1 MDFFNNALNFLF
13 PIKCG
18 ICGKIGLQICSECE
32 KLIKRYEINLVEN
45 AYLKIEKNM
54 SNKSI
59 IIDKEN
65 HYKYKLKNIK
75 QINNSEIKVQKIF
88 IYKYDDIV
96 RKLLIN
102 YKFNDASYL
111 ADTFAYLIKNN
122 KKIYDILKTYDII
135 LPVPLHKKRKLERG
149 YNQTELI
156 AKKLGLKY
164 ENNCSVK
171 VRNIKPQSKN
181 DAKKRKTEI
190 KDVFKIQNIAKI
202 KNKKV
207 LILDDIYTTG
217 ATANE
222 CIKTVSIATNKIGF
236 VSLARDYMKYY

>member
-1 MDFFNNALNFLF
+1 MILENVLNLIF

-18 ICGKIGLQICSECE
+18 ICGKIGLPICNDCE
-32 KLIKRYEINLVEN
+32 KLLKKYEINLLEN
-45 AYLKIEKNM
+45 DYIEIEKNLEIKKINLKRE
-54 SNKSI
+54 NKY
-59 IIDKEN
+59 N
-65 HYKYKLKNIK
+65 LKNSNNQK
-75 QINNSEIKVQKIF
+75 NNSKIKVQKIF
-88 IYKYDDIV
+88 IYRYDGII
-96 RKLLIN
+96 RKMLVN

-135 LPVPLHKKRKLERG
+135 LPVPLHRKRKLERG

-156 AKKLGLKY
+156 ARKLGIKY
-164 ENNCSVK
+164 ETNCLVK
-171 VRNIKPQSKN
+171 TKNIKKQSKN
-181 DAKKRKTEI
+181 DDKKRKTEI

>member
-1 MDFFNNALNFLF
+1 MILENVLNLIF

-18 ICGKIGLQICSECE
+18 ICGKIGLPICNDCE
-32 KLIKRYEINLVEN
+32 KLLKKYEINLVEN
-45 AYLKIEKNM
+45 DYIEIEKNLVIKKINLKQENKYNQKN
-54 SNKSI
+54 SNNQK
-59 IIDKEN
+59 
-65 HYKYKLKNIK
+65 
-75 QINNSEIKVQKIF
+75 NNSKIKVQKIF
-88 IYKYDDIV
+88 IYRYDGII
-96 RKLLIN
+96 RKMLVN

-135 LPVPLHKKRKLERG
+135 LPVPLHRKRKLERG

-156 AKKLGLKY
+156 ARKLGIKY
-164 ENNCSVK
+164 ETNCLVK
-171 VRNIKPQSKN
+171 TKNIKPQSKN

>member
-1 MDFFNNALNFLF
+1 MNLENVLNFIF
-13 PIKCG
+13 PTTCE
-18 ICGKIGLQICSECE
+18 ICGKVGLPICNDCD
-32 KLIKRYEINLVEN
+32 KLIRKYEINLVEN
-45 AYLKIEKNM
+45 DYIETEQN
-54 SNKSI
+54 I
-59 IIDKEN
+59 GC
-65 HYKYKLKNIK
+65 KNINLEQENNYK
-75 QINNSEIKVQKIF
+75 FKNNSKIKVQKIF
-88 IYKYDDIV
+88 LYRYCDLI

-156 AKKLGLKY
+156 AKKIGLKY
-164 ENNCSVK
+164 ENNCLVK
-171 VRNIKPQSKN
+171 VKNIKPQSRN

-190 KDVFKIQNIAKI
+190 KDVFKVQNIEKI

-217 ATANE
+217 STADE

-236 VSLARDYMKYY
+236 VSFARDYMKY

>member
-1 MDFFNNALNFLF
+1 MILENVLNLIFS
-13 PIKCG
+13 IKCG
-18 ICGKIGLQICSECE
+18 ICGKIGIPICSDCE
-32 KLIKRYEINLVEN
+32 KLLKKHEINLIEN
-45 AYLKIEKNM
+45 DYIEIEKSMPSKN
-54 SNKSI
+54 I
-59 IIDKEN
+59 IIDQANNFKS
-65 HYKYKLKNIK
+65 KKNIK
-75 QINNSEIKVQKIF
+75 QKNNIKIKVQKIF
-88 IYKYDDIV
+88 IYRYDDIV

-122 KKIYDILKTYDII
+122 KKIYNILKTYDII

-156 AKKLGLKY
+156 AKKLGLKS
-164 ENNCSVK
+164 ENDCLLK
-171 VRNIKPQSKN
+171 VRNIKPQSRN

-190 KDVFKIQNIAKI
+190 KDVFKVKNIEKI

-217 ATANE
+217 STADE

-236 VSLARDYMKYY
+236 VSFARDYMKY

>member
-1 MDFFNNALNFLF
+1 MILENVLNLIF

-18 ICGKIGLQICSECE
+18 ICGKIGLPICNDCE
-32 KLIKRYEINLVEN
+32 KLLKKYEINLVEN
-45 AYLKIEKNM
+45 DYIEIEKNLEIKKINLKRE
-54 SNKSI
+54 NKY
-59 IIDKEN
+59 N
-65 HYKYKLKNIK
+65 LKNSNNQK
-75 QINNSEIKVQKIF
+75 NNSKIKVKKIF
-88 IYKYDDIV
+88 IYRYDGII
-96 RKLLIN
+96 RKMLVN

-135 LPVPLHKKRKLERG
+135 LPVPLHRKRKLERG

-156 AKKLGLKY
+156 ARKLGIKY
-164 ENNCSVK
+164 ETNCLVK
-171 VRNIKPQSKN
+171 TKNIKPQSKN

>member
-1 MDFFNNALNFLF
+1 MILENVLNLIF

-18 ICGKIGLQICSECE
+18 ICGKIGLPICNDCE
-32 KLIKRYEINLVEN
+32 KLLKKYEINLLEKD
-45 AYLKIEKNM
+45 YIEIEKNLEIKKINLKRE
-54 SNKSI
+54 NKY
-59 IIDKEN
+59 N
-65 HYKYKLKNIK
+65 LKNSNNQK
-75 QINNSEIKVQKIF
+75 NNSKIKVQKIF
-88 IYKYDDIV
+88 IYRYDGII
-96 RKLLIN
+96 RKMLVN

-156 AKKLGLKY
+156 ARKLGLRY
-164 ENNCSVK
+164 ESDCLIK
-171 VRNIKPQSKN
+171 VINIKPQSQN
-181 DAKKRKTEI
+181 DVKKRKSEI
-190 KDVFKIQNIAKI
+190 KNVFKLQKI
-202 KNKKV
+202 EILKNKKV

-217 ATANE
+217 ATADE

-236 VSLARDYMKYY
+236 VSIARDYMKYY

>member
-1 MDFFNNALNFLF
+1 MNLENVLNFIF
-13 PIKCG
+13 PTTCE
-18 ICGKIGLQICSECE
+18 ICGKVGLPICNDCD
-32 KLIKRYEINLVEN
+32 KLIRKYEINLVEN
-45 AYLKIEKNM
+45 DYIETEQN
-54 SNKSI
+54 I
-59 IIDKEN
+59 GC
-65 HYKYKLKNIK
+65 KNINLEQENNYK
-75 QINNSEIKVQKIF
+75 FKNNSKIKVQKIF
-88 IYKYDDIV
+88 LYRYCDLI

-156 AKKLGLKY
+156 AKKIGLKY
-164 ENNCSVK
+164 ENNCLVK
-171 VRNIKPQSKN
+171 VKNIKPQSRN
-181 DAKKRKTEI
+181 DANKRKTEI
-190 KDVFKIQNIAKI
+190 KDVFKVQNIEKI

-217 ATANE
+217 STADE

-236 VSLARDYMKYY
+236 VSFARDYMKY

>member
-1 MDFFNNALNFLF
+1 MNLENVLNFIF
-13 PIKCG
+13 PTICG
-18 ICGKIGLQICSECE
+18 ICGKVGLPICNDCD
-32 KLIKRYEINLVEN
+32 KLIRKYEINLVEN
-45 AYLKIEKNM
+45 DYIETEQNIGCKNK
-54 SNKSI
+54 NLEQ
-59 IIDKEN
+59 EN
-65 HYKYKLKNIK
+65 NYKFKNNRK
-75 QINNSEIKVQKIF
+75 IKVQKIF
-88 IYKYDDIV
+88 LYRYCDLI

-111 ADTFAYLIKNN
+111 ANTFEYLIKNN

-135 LPVPLHKKRKLERG
+135 LPVPLHKRRKLERG

-164 ENNCSVK
+164 ESDCLVK

-190 KDVFKIQNIAKI
+190 KDVFKVQNIEKI

-217 ATANE
+217 STADE

-236 VSLARDYMKYY
+236 VSFARDYMKY

>member
-1 MDFFNNALNFLF
+1 MILENVLNLIF

-18 ICGKIGLQICSECE
+18 ICGKIGLPICNDCE
-32 KLIKRYEINLVEN
+32 KLLKKYEINLLEN
-45 AYLKIEKNM
+45 DYIEIEKNLEIKKINLKRE
-54 SNKSI
+54 NKY
-59 IIDKEN
+59 N
-65 HYKYKLKNIK
+65 LKNSNNQK
-75 QINNSEIKVQKIF
+75 NNSKIKVKKIF
-88 IYKYDDIV
+88 IYRYDGII
-96 RKLLIN
+96 RKMLVN

-135 LPVPLHKKRKLERG
+135 LPVPLHRKRKLERG

-156 AKKLGLKY
+156 ARKLGIKY
-164 ENNCSVK
+164 ETNCLVK
-171 VRNIKPQSKN
+171 TKNIKPQSKN

>member
-1 MDFFNNALNFLF
+1 MNLENVLNFIF
-13 PIKCG
+13 PTTCE
-18 ICGKIGLQICSECE
+18 ICGKVGLPICNDCD
-32 KLIKRYEINLVEN
+32 KLIRKYEINLVEN
-45 AYLKIEKNM
+45 DYIETEQN
-54 SNKSI
+54 I
-59 IIDKEN
+59 GC
-65 HYKYKLKNIK
+65 KNINLEQENNYK
-75 QINNSEIKVQKIF
+75 FKNNSKIKVQKIF
-88 IYKYDDIV
+88 LYRYCDLI

-111 ADTFAYLIKNN
+111 ANTFAYLIKNN

-135 LPVPLHKKRKLERG
+135 LPVPLHKRRKLERG

-156 AKKLGLKY
+156 AKKIGLKY
-164 ENNCSVK
+164 ENNCLVK
-171 VRNIKPQSKN
+171 VRNIKPQSRN

-190 KDVFKIQNIAKI
+190 KDVFKVQNIEKI

-217 ATANE
+217 STADE

-236 VSLARDYMKYY
+236 VSFARDYMKY

>member
-1 MDFFNNALNFLF
+1 MNLENVLNFIF
-13 PIKCG
+13 PTTCE
-18 ICGKIGLQICSECE
+18 ICGKVGLPICNDCD
-32 KLIKRYEINLVEN
+32 KLIRKYEINLVEN
-45 AYLKIEKNM
+45 DYIETEQN
-54 SNKSI
+54 I
-59 IIDKEN
+59 GC
-65 HYKYKLKNIK
+65 KNINLEQENNYK
-75 QINNSEIKVQKIF
+75 FKNNSKIKVQKIF
-88 IYKYDDIV
+88 LYRYCDLI

-111 ADTFAYLIKNN
+111 ANTFAYLIKNN

-135 LPVPLHKKRKLERG
+135 LPVPLHKRRKLERG

-156 AKKLGLKY
+156 AKKIGLKY
-164 ENNCSVK
+164 ENNCLVK
-171 VRNIKPQSKN
+171 VKNIKPQSRN

-190 KDVFKIQNIAKI
+190 KDVFKVQNIEKI

-217 ATANE
+217 STADE

-236 VSLARDYMKYY
+236 VSFARDYMKY

>member
-1 MDFFNNALNFLF
+1 MNLENVLNFIF
-13 PIKCG
+13 PTTCE
-18 ICGKIGLQICSECE
+18 ICGKVGLLICNDCD
-32 KLIKRYEINLVEN
+32 KLIRKYEINLVEN
-45 AYLKIEKNM
+45 DYIETEQN
-54 SNKSI
+54 I
-59 IIDKEN
+59 GC
-65 HYKYKLKNIK
+65 KNINLEQENNYK
-75 QINNSEIKVQKIF
+75 FKNNSKIKVQKIF
-88 IYKYDDIV
+88 LYRYCDLI

-111 ADTFAYLIKNN
+111 ANTFAYLIKNN

-135 LPVPLHKKRKLERG
+135 LPVPLHKRRKLERG

-156 AKKLGLKY
+156 AKKIGLKY
-164 ENNCSVK
+164 ENNCLVK
-171 VRNIKPQSKN
+171 VRNIKPQSRN

-190 KDVFKIQNIAKI
+190 KDVFKVQNIEKI

-217 ATANE
+217 STADE

-236 VSLARDYMKYY
+236 VSFARDYMKY